1 MVVTGAR
8 DLTGMR
14 IAAVLTDGYEE
25 SELLEPRAALE
36 EAGAEVVVVAPRGGI
51 AQGMNSADK
60 AGSVAVEMVT
70 SEADAEDFDAMLL
83 PGGVINADHLR
94 VDRDAQEFARGIDEA
109 GKPIGVICHGAW
121 LLASAELVEG
131 RSLTTYHTL
140 KDDIQNAG
148 GNWVDG
154 EAVRDDNWI
163 SSRNVRDLPAFTEAL
178 LGLLMESKAR
188 AGVR

>member
-25 SELLEPRAALE
+25 SELVEPRAALE
-36 EAGAEVVVVAPRGGI
+36 EVGAEVVVVAPRDGI
-51 AQGMNSADK
+51 AHGMNSAGK

-70 SEADAEDFDAMLL
+70 SKADAEDFDAMLL

-178 LGLLMESKAR
+178 LGLLMESKAH
-188 AGVR
+188 ASVR